1 MWNRI
6 FACGKV
12 LGVIGQTPP
21 PPRNSP
27 PWYQVYF
34 ELEVLPKL
42 QGQNATQTAPA
53 FFLQQEI
60 KRPCEKCP
68 PATGEK
74 LIVR

>member
-1 MWNRI
+1 MWEGFRCDRT
-6 FACGKV
+6 A
-12 LGVIGQTPP
+12 P
-21 PPRNSP
+21 PPRNSLP
-27 PWYQVYF
+27 CYQAYF

-42 QGQNATQTAPA
+42 QGQNATQTTSA